1 MTVSDGLGAGTRRR
15 PAPPGRAFLAAAA
28 LLCAVIVAGCQGPT
42 SPEEAP
48 SDYARLIQRAG
59 AEARAQEDSTLLI
72 LRNTSN
78 PGIQDLM
85 LGLGLD
91 FVRYDRVNGLVCAW
105 RGGGLGP
112 ARGYIYRLPGY
123 PPVAADTLGETCM
136 RNDECSER
144 PVNDEWTG
152 FACP

>member
-1 MTVSDGLGAGTRRR
+1 VFDEPLADSRPR
-15 PAPPGRAFLAAAA
+15 PARPGRLVAAAAA
-28 LLCAVIVAGCQGPT
+28 LLCAMLASGCQGPT
-42 SPEEAP
+42 SPQEAP

-59 AEARAQEDSTLLI
+59 AEARAQEDSTLLL

-78 PGIQDLM
+78 RGIQDLM

-91 FVRYDRVNGLVCAW
+91 YVRYDRVNGLVCAW
-105 RGGGLGP
+105 RGGGFGP
-112 ARGYIYRLPGY
+112 ARGYIYRLPDH

-144 PVNDEWTG
+144 PVTDDWTG